1 MPKEG
6 ICLQNQIGEIYAI
19 LNEIKEEQQK
29 TNTTLQKNYAV
40 VMKKL
45 SKLQEYNQ
53 IDDMTNQ
60 VFDKR
65 LCGMEEA
72 IIKIAGNQNL

>member
-6 ICLQNQIGEIYAI
+6 ICLQNQIGEIYTI

-29 TNTTLQKNYAV
+29 TKTMLQKNYAV

-60 VFDKR
+60 VFDRR

-72 IIKIAGNQNL
+72 IIKIAGKQDL